1 MASSQPRAAA
11 QARTIID
18 AITEVWITTLIGL
31 LAILAGDG
39 PTDTRSLFAR
49 APEPD
54 QRKAK
59 P

>member
-1 MASSQPRAAA
+1 MAGSQPRAAA

-18 AITEVWITTLIGL
+18 AITEIWILALIGL
-31 LAILAGDG
+31 LAVLAGDG

-49 APEPD
+49 APTPD
-54 QRKAK
+54 RREAK